1 MAVGPTL
8 FAVLV
13 WGSVGSVLA
22 AFGYLI
28 WLLVALRRDRTA
40 STDAV

>member
-1 MAVGPTL
+1 MVVGPTL

-22 AFGYLI
+22 AFGYI
-28 WLLVALRRDRTA
+28 SWLLVALQREQ
-40 STDAV
+40 